1 MIMAFKTEIDGK
13 EYYALTQ
20 EELDTIHDACVTQT
34 AMIHKLELQLVD
46 YYYRVSALN
55 GELNSKF
62 KLTRD
67 RGREEVTSDWVKVF
81 CSLH

>member
-20 EELDTIHDACVTQT
+20 EELDILHDACVVQT
-34 AMIHKLELQLVD
+34 AMIQELEGQLVN
-46 YYYRVSALN
+46 YYYRVSTLN

-62 KLTRD
+62 KLTRN
-67 RGREEVTSDWVKVF
+67 RGRKEVTSDWVKIF
-81 CSLH
+81 CEL

>member
-20 EELDTIHDACVTQT
+20 EELDAIHDACVTQT
-34 AMIHKLELQLVD
+34 AMIQKLEGQLID
-46 YYYRVSALN
+46 YCGKVTNLSAQFVSQAR
-55 GELNSKF
+55 SA
-62 KLTRD
+62 
-67 RGREEVTSDWVKVF
+67 REVCRQEVTSDWVKVF